1 MKFDKQKFIKLYEQ
15 PLGLGGVLMVGT
27 EIMYLRILRLI
38 NSRLKSSQ
46 SIALKVFKAKFKE
59 NNNSG
64 SEETSE
70 NKNEGTTEKK
80 LSDAGSGGSMP
91 QLAPAAAAIVTVMF
105 GLMMLYVRLIDN

>member
-1 MKFDKQKFIKLYEQ
+1 
-15 PLGLGGVLMVGT
+15 MVGT
-27 EIMYLRILRLI
+27 EIMYLRLI

-70 NKNEGTTEKK
+70 NKNEATTEKK

-91 QLAPAAAAIVTVMF
+91 QLAPAAVAITVMF
-105 GLMMLYVRLIDN
+105 GLMMLYVTLIDN

>member
-1 MKFDKQKFIKLYEQ
+1 MKFDKQMFIKLYEQ

-27 EIMYLRILRLI
+27 EIMYLRLI

-46 SIALKVFKAKFKE
+46 SIAPKVFKTKFKE
-59 NNNSG
+59 NNDSE

-70 NKNEGTTEKK
+70 NKNEATTEKK

-91 QLAPAAAAIVTVMF
+91 QLTPAPVAIFTVMF
-105 GLMMLYVRLIDN
+105 GLMMLYVTLIDN

>member
-15 PLGLGGVLMVGT
+15 PLGLGGVVGT

-59 NNNSG
+59 NNDSG

-70 NKNEGTTEKK
+70 NKNEATTEKK

-91 QLAPAAAAIVTVMF
+91 QLSPAAVAIFTVMF
-105 GLMMLYVRLIDN
+105 GLMMLYVTLIDKQL

>member
-70 NKNEGTTEKK
+70 NKNEATTEKK

-91 QLAPAAAAIVTVMF
+91 QLSPAAVAIFTVMF
-105 GLMMLYVRLIDN
+105 GLMMLYVTLIDN

>member
-1 MKFDKQKFIKLYEQ
+1 MKFDKQMFIKLYEQ

-38 NSRLKSSQ
+38 NSHLKSSQ
-46 SIALKVFKAKFKE
+46 SIAPKVFKTKFKE
-59 NNNSG
+59 NNDSE

-70 NKNEGTTEKK
+70 NKNEATTEKK

-91 QLAPAAAAIVTVMF
+91 QLTPAPVAIFTVMF
-105 GLMMLYVRLIDN
+105 GLMMLYVTLIDN

>member
-27 EIMYLRILRLI
+27 EIMYLRLI

-91 QLAPAAAAIVTVMF
+91 QLSPAAVAIFTVMF
-105 GLMMLYVRLIDN
+105 GLMMLYVTLIDN

>member
-27 EIMYLRILRLI
+27 EIMYLRLI
-38 NSRLKSSQ
+38 NSRLTSSQ
-46 SIALKVFKAKFKE
+46 SIAPKVFKTKFKE
-59 NNNSG
+59 NNDSG

-70 NKNEGTTEKK
+70 NKNEATTEKK

-91 QLAPAAAAIVTVMF
+91 QLTPAAVAIFTVMF
-105 GLMMLYVRLIDN
+105 GLMMLYVTLIDN

>member
-1 MKFDKQKFIKLYEQ
+1 
-15 PLGLGGVLMVGT
+15 MVGT
-27 EIMYLRILRLI
+27 EMMYLRLI

-46 SIALKVFKAKFKE
+46 IIAPKVFKAKFKE
-59 NNNSG
+59 NNDSG

-91 QLAPAAAAIVTVMF
+91 QLTPAAVANVML
-105 GLMMLYVRLIDN
+105 GLMMLYVTLIDN